1 MPKINDTPEGLR
13 ALLARD
19 HRELDQLFDALP
31 NALRA
36 DAREDALRLWAAFDD
51 GLCRHMALEEKHIL
65 PALRRQNAEEVARLS
80 REHDEIRAKLAE
92 LGVGVDLHAIS
103 AQIVSDFIEQ
113 LRSHAQREE
122 ALAYRWA
129 EANLPVAEQ
138 QKLRTGLSAASALR
152 QRLIELG
159 RKAKARVTSIG

>member
-1 MPKINDTPEGLR
+1 MRNINDGPGGLR

-36 DAREDALRLWAAFDD
+36 DARDDARRLWTAFDD

-65 PALRRQNAEEVARLS
+65 PVLQQQDADEATQLS

-92 LGVGVDLHAIS
+92 IGVGIDLHEVGPQTI
-103 AQIVSDFIEQ
+103 SDFTEQ
-113 LRSHAQREE
+113 LRRHAHREE

-129 EANLPVAEQ
+129 EANLPMAEQ
-138 QKLRTGLSAASALR
+138 QKIRTGLSTASALR
-152 QRLIELG
+152 RRLIELG
-159 RKAKARVTSIG
+159 RKARARVNSIR

>member
-51 GLCRHMALEEKHIL
+51 GLCRHMALEERHIL
-65 PALRRQNAEEVARLS
+65 PVLGQQDAEEVARLS

-92 LGVGVDLHAIS
+92 LGVDVDLHTIS
-103 AQIVSDFIEQ
+103 AQMVSDFIGQ

-138 QKLRTGLSAASALR
+138 QKIRTGLSAASALR

-159 RKAKARVTSIG
+159 RKAKARVTAIS